1 MAKTGSLTIT
11 FSWVYENNNDENDTL
26 YGTRAYDYY
35 QSNSNTNAIEII
47 VNIKATQHKDN

>member
-11 FSWVYENNNDENDTL
+11 FSWLYENNNDENDTL

-35 QSNSNTNAIEII
+35 QSNYNTNAIEII